1 MPTDPAWIQIF
12 VTIGSFLVFGTV
24 YIVNGR
30 NAAKILA
37 ARLETVDASI
47 IDFKHEISKLTD
59 VLVAQAVQGK
69 RQDNA
74 EERIMAQGKRIDEME
89 KRLNLYADS
98 PIYRRTRGDI

>member
-12 VTIGSFLVFGTV
+12 VTVGSFLVFGTV

-37 ARLETVDASI
+37 TRLEVVDASLM
-47 IDFKHEISKLTD
+47 DFKHEISKLTD
-59 VLVAQAVQGK
+59 VLIAQAIQGK

-74 EERIMAQGKRIDEME
+74 EERIMAQGKRIDEVE

-98 PIYRRTRGDI
+98 PVYRRREDS